1 MSNNSNSNSNNI
13 DDDEPL
19 KYIGYSMHKKQWI
32 IIPKHKKRDD
42 TYEFFNAGA
51 TAFTYVNPSTNKLV
65 KIIHGPRHTPADN
78 YAGFIKECEK
88 EVEFQNKAAK
98 NGLAPRIYV
107 NQYGFVTKEHSF
119 YSKDEMPY
127 FYIIMEYLSEDNG
140 WEHVFIGDKPDSIFC
155 DYIEKIVSKTG
166 LINVKDPQAHFYYNS
181 EKDKDKLYMID
192 YGNCEECGE
201 RSSSECIVLMSS
213 ALGVNCNIPMP
224 TPIPTKRK
232 KTSITKRTKR
242 YGGSKNYKRK
252 TKCKT
257 KCKTKRKTKR
267 KTKGNKK

>member
-65 KIIHGPRHTPADN
+65 KIIHGPHFPPANND
-78 YAGFIKECEK
+78 YTDFIKECEK
-88 EVEFQNKAAK
+88 EVEFQMKAAD
-98 NGLAPRIYV
+98 NELAPHIYKD
-107 NQYGFVTKEHSF
+107 QCGFVPKEDSF
-119 YSKDEMPY
+119 YSKDETPY
-127 FYIIMEYLSEDNG
+127 FYIVMEYLSKNKG

-257 KCKTKRKTKR
+257 KRKTKR
-267 KTKGNKK
+267 KTKGNNK